1 MNRLLTLWLLT
12 GLGCSKDTT
21 EDTSGPGPTTGTRGF
36 IEYLPGSLPLIIA
49 APHGGY
55 EEPEDLPWL
64 AGTRQGRDENSLEA
78 ALDLALQIED
88 LTGETPHLVL
98 NHLHADILN
107 AAASQEDGAGEHAD
121 TQAAWEEFHS
131 FIRTSKSEVISAW
144 GAGHYIDFHAN
155 RHDEGWVQVG
165 VGLTAATL
173 DEDDDAI
180 RASCT
185 DSTVAHLCTTG
196 ADLLE
201 LTQGATS
208 LGGLLASKGHSS
220 VPSPDQ
226 PSPGAGNFSASS
238 WNTWEHGSHLGGRI
252 DATLLDNHRSMLSE
266 AERAGYTRDLAE
278 AIIAFLNTHYDAGL
292 PS

>member
-1 MNRLLTLWLLT
+1 MNRLMTLLLLT

-21 EDTSGPGPTTGTRGF
+21 GGTSDPEPETGTRGF
-36 IEYLPGSLPLIIA
+36 IEYLAGSLPLIIA

-64 AGTRQGRDENSLEA
+64 SGPRMGRDENSLEA
-78 ALDLALQIED
+78 ALDLAFEIEEI
-88 LTGETPHLVL
+88 TGETAHLVL

-107 AAASQEDGAGEHAD
+107 AAASQEDGAGEHPD
-121 TQAAWEEFHS
+121 TQAAWDEFHT
-131 FIRTSKSEVISAW
+131 FIRTSKTEIISTW
-144 GAGHYIDFHAN
+144 GSGHYIDLHTNVHGEEWA
-155 RHDEGWVQVG
+155 EVG
-165 VGLTAATL
+165 VGLTAANL
-173 DEDDDAI
+173 SGEASAI

-185 DSTVAHLCTTG
+185 DTTIAHLCTTG

-201 LTQGATS
+201 LTQGTTS
-208 LGGLLASKGHSS
+208 LGGLLATSGHLV

-226 PSPGAGNFSASS
+226 PTPGEGNFSGST

-252 DATLLDNHRSMLSE
+252 DATVLDNHRSMLSE
-266 AERAGYTRDLAE
+266 EKRGGYTRDLAE
-278 AIIAFLNTHYDAGL
+278 AIISFLNIHYDAGL

>member
-1 MNRLLTLWLLT
+1 MNRLLTLWLLA

-21 EDTSGPGPTTGTRGF
+21 ETTSDPGPTTGTRGF
-36 IEYLPGSLPLIIA
+36 VEYLPGSLPLIIA

-55 EEPEDLPWL
+55 EEPDDLPWL
-64 AGTRQGRDENSLEA
+64 PGGRMGRDDNTLEA
-78 ALDLALQIED
+78 ALDLAYELEE
-88 LTGETPHLVL
+88 LTGETAHLVL
-98 NHLHADILN
+98 NNLHADILN
-107 AAASQEDGAGEHAD
+107 ASASQEDGAGDHPD
-121 TQAAWEEFHS
+121 TQAGWEEFQA
-131 FIRTSKSEVISAW
+131 FIRSSKTEIISTW
-144 GAGHYIDFHAN
+144 GAGHYIDLHSN
-155 RHDEGWVQVG
+155 GHDEGWIEVG
-165 VGLTAATL
+165 VGLTAETL
-173 DEDDDAI
+173 EGDDDAI

-208 LGGLLASKGHSS
+208 LGGLLATKGHST

-252 DATLLDNHRSMLSE
+252 DATLIDNHRSMLIE
-266 AERAGYTRDLAE
+266 AERAGYIRDLAE
-278 AIIAFLNTHYDAGL
+278 AIISFLNTHYDAGL
-292 PS
+292 AS